1 MPKSSADTLLPA
13 YLVVG
18 EDALKRAAVLKRLR
32 VRVAEY
38 GDLSFNGDELDGEF
52 VEGDAIVT
60 SCNTMPF
67 ASDLRLVYVRNAEK
81 LKKPDSE
88 ALVSYLKEP
97 SPTTVLALE
106 AEKLAKSTRLYK
118 AVAALDKKAVIECA
132 PLKGRELPK
141 TVRAMAVGHGVTFSE
156 GAARKLVDLVGE
168 NTVRLDS
175 EIRKIALAHC
185 GSDAVTETE
194 VEAMTARVT
203 EVKPWDLVDAF
214 SARDLRKCLFCLT
227 RMESTAP
234 RALIAMCATRIRELL
249 CAQSLARRGNGNAAN
264 VARALSERGGRTL
277 PEWRVKNHPA
287 WARNYSP
294 AELRA
299 ALASARDAEQ
309 AMKSGSDPQA
319 VFTDWL
325 VGVMAP
331 R

>member
-1 MPKSSADTLLPA
+1 MPKSSTDTLLPA

-32 VRVAEY
+32 ARVAEC
-38 GDLSFNGDELDGEF
+38 GDLSFNSDELDGVF
-52 VEGDAIVT
+52 AEGDSIVT

-81 LKKPDSE
+81 LKKEDSE
-88 ALVSYLKEP
+88 ALVFYLKEP

-106 AEKLAKSTRLYK
+106 AEKLAKNTRLYK
-118 AVAALDKKAVIECA
+118 AVAALGKKAVIECV
-132 PLKGRELPK
+132 PLKGRELSK
-141 TVRAMAVGHGVTFSE
+141 TVRAMAGGYGVTFSE

-168 NTVRLDS
+168 NTVRLDN

-185 GSDAVTETE
+185 GSDAVTEVE
-194 VEAMTARVT
+194 VEAMTARAT
-203 EVKPWDLVDAF
+203 EVKPWDLLDAF

-227 RMESTAP
+227 RMESAKP
-234 RALIAMCATRIRELL
+234 PALTSMCANRIRELL
-249 CAQSLARRGNGNAAN
+249 CAQSLARRGNGNAAT
-264 VARALSERGGRTL
+264 VARALSERGGRTI

-287 WARNYSP
+287 WARQYSSE
-294 AELRA
+294 ELRA
-299 ALASARDAEQ
+299 ALSTLRDAEQ

-325 VGVMAP
+325 VSVVAS